1 LLPVKEDLLEIKFNS
16 NRFLKQIMMSDI
28 TTNQPKPKLKT
39 KTINL
44 KRKISIIQEHDSE
57 NESFN
62 SNSSEGPDFS
72 FKKTNKKK
80 NFDINVDNLSI
91 KKVDTPKESASDFQF
106 TKNAID
112 IDNKIK
118 SISFN
123 KDFKNPS
130 EAFNSL
136 KNLIKK
142 ESVNNI
148 NKGNNS
154 VLQCFRY

>member
-1 LLPVKEDLLEIKFNS
+1 MLPVKEDLLEIKFNS
-16 NRFLKQIMMSDI
+16 NRFLKEIMMSDI
-28 TTNQPKPKLKT
+28 TTNQPKQKT

-72 FKKTNKKK
+72 FKK
-80 NFDINVDNLSI
+80 INVKS
-91 KKVDTPKESASDFQF
+91 QF
-106 TKNAID
+106 SRNAIE
-112 IDNKIK
+112 IDNKIR
-118 SISFN
+118 SIKFD

-136 KNLIKK
+136 KSLIKK